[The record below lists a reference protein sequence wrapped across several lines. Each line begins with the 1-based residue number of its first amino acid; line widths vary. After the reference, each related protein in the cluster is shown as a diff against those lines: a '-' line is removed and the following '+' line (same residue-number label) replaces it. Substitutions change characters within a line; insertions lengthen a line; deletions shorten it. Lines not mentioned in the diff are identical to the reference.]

1 MVNAKSDLRTY
12 VCEAPFHS
20 NTEISQLLQ
29 CEIGLEVEQHLR
41 TYVHLCEPYTV
52 GKG

>member
-20 NTEISQLLQ
+20 NTEISQSLQ